1 LSHRLA
7 VHELR
12 MFLIALQFLTR
23 VPVPA
28 WVGTGFEP
36 VWLNRC
42 VVHFPLVGALVGTA
56 GAAVL
61 WLAGLCWTPLVAA
74 LLAVAT
80 TVWLTGAFHED
91 GLADTFDALG
101 GSVPR
106 ERALEIMKDSRI
118 GTYGTAALGL
128 GLALRVSLLAAA
140 ASADLAAAVLALVAA
155 HVLGRAAAVGVMA
168 WLPYGG
174 DAAHA
179 KARPLATAVPRSTA
193 TAALLVAAT
202 LVAATA
208 ALAALVAPAI
218 PASTVGWAWR
228 WSAATLAAV
237 GVVLLM
243 RRWLQARLGG
253 YTGDTLGATEQLTE
267 VAVLM
272 ALSGG

>member
-1 LSHRLA
+1 MRVWHLV

-12 MFLIALQFLTR
+12 MFFIALQFLTR
-23 VPVPA
+23 VTVPA

-36 VWLNRC
+36 GWLNRC

-61 WLAGLCWTPLVAA
+61 WLASLWWTPLVAA
-74 LLAVAT
+74 LLAVTT
-80 TVWLTGAFHED
+80 TVWITGAFHED

-118 GTYGTAALGL
+118 GTYGAAALGL

-140 ASADLAAAVLALVAA
+140 ASADLAAAVLAFVAA

-179 KARPLATAVPRSTA
+179 KAKPLATAVPRSTA
-193 TAALLVAAT
+193 TGALLAAAMLIAGIAALT
-202 LVAATA
+202 
-208 ALAALVAPAI
+208 ALVI
-218 PASTVGWAWR
+218 PASTVDWAWR
-228 WSAATLAAV
+228 WSAAVLAAM
-237 GVVLLM
+237 GVLLLM
-243 RRWLQARLGG
+243 RRWLRARLGG

-272 ALSGG
+272 ALSGS

>member
-1 LSHRLA
+1 MV

-12 MFLIALQFLTR
+12 MFFIALQFLTR

-36 VWLNRC
+36 GWLNRC

-61 WLAGLCWTPLVAA
+61 WLASLWWTPLVAA
-74 LLAVAT
+74 LLAVTT
-80 TVWLTGAFHED
+80 TVWITGAFHED

-118 GTYGTAALGL
+118 GTYGAAALGL
-128 GLALRVSLLAAA
+128 GLTLRVSLLATA
-140 ASADLAAAVLALVAA
+140 ASADLAAAVLAFVAA

-168 WLPYGG
+168 WLPYAGVV
-174 DAAHA
+174 AHA
-179 KARPLATAVPRSTA
+179 KAKPLATAVPRSTA
-193 TAALLVAAT
+193 AGALLAAAM
-202 LVAATA
+202 LIAGIA
-208 ALAALVAPAI
+208 ALAALAI
-218 PASTVGWAWR
+218 PASTVDRAWR
-228 WSAATLAAV
+228 WSAAVLAAV

-243 RRWLQARLGG
+243 RRWFRARLGG

-267 VAVLM
+267 MAVLM
-272 ALSGG
+272 ALSGS

>member
-1 LSHRLA
+1 MRMWHVA

-12 MFLIALQFLTR
+12 MFFVAFQFLTR

-28 WVGTGFEP
+28 WVGSGFEP
-36 VWLNRC
+36 GWLNRC
-42 VVHFPLVGALVGTA
+42 VVHFPLVGALVGIA

-61 WLAGLCWTPLVAA
+61 WLASLWWTPLVAA
-74 LLAVAT
+74 LLAVAV
-80 TVWLTGAFHED
+80 TVWITGAFHED

-101 GSVPR
+101 GNVPR

-118 GTYGTAALGL
+118 GTFGAAALGL
-128 GLALRVSLLAAA
+128 GLALRVSLLADA
-140 ASADLAAAVLALVAA
+140 ASTNLTSAVLALLAS

-179 KARPLATAVPRSTA
+179 KAKPLATAVPQSTA
-193 TAALLVAAT
+193 TGALLAAAI
-202 LVAATA
+202 LIAGIA
-208 ALAALVAPAI
+208 ALAALVI
-218 PASTVGWAWR
+218 PASTVDKAWR
-228 WSAATLAAV
+228 WSAAVLAAV

-243 RRWLQARLGG
+243 RRWLRARLGG

-272 ALSGG
+272 ALTYG

>member
-1 LSHRLA
+1 MRVWHLA
-7 VHELR
+7 VHEVR
-12 MFLIALQFLTR
+12 MFFIALQFLTR

-36 VWLNRC
+36 GWLNRC
-42 VVHFPLVGALVGTA
+42 VVYFPLVGALVGTA

-61 WLAGLCWTPLVAA
+61 WLASLWWTPLAAA
-74 LLAVAT
+74 LLAVTT

-91 GLADTFDALG
+91 GLADTFDGLG

-118 GTYGTAALGL
+118 GTYGAAALGL

-168 WLPYGG
+168 WLPYAG
-174 DAAHA
+174 DVAHA
-179 KARPLATAVPRSTA
+179 KAKPLATAVRRST
-193 TAALLVAAT
+193 TTGALLAAAI
-202 LVAATA
+202 LIAGIAG
-208 ALAALVAPAI
+208 LAALAI
-218 PASTVGWAWR
+218 PASTADWALR
-228 WSAATLAAV
+228 WSAAPLAAA

-243 RRWLQARLGG
+243 RRWLWARLGG
-253 YTGDTLGATEQLTE
+253 YTGDTLGAAEQLTE

-272 ALSGG
+272 ALFCG